1 MAQLWGGRFTGKT
14 DPLMEAFNASIHF
27 DRRLWR
33 VDVRGSQAYARA
45 LQRQNLLT
53 EQECSSL
60 EKGLEQVAAEWEA
73 GTFKIIASDEDIHT
87 ANERRLGELVGAVAG
102 KLHTGRS
109 RNDQVATDMRM
120 WLRDEAAAL
129 LKHIH
134 NLIRVAVARAETEI
148 SVIMPGYTHLQKAQP
163 IRWAHFILSHAWT
176 WHADAQRLAQ
186 LIPRINQMP
195 LGSGALAGNP
205 FHIDR
210 LALAADLKFST
221 AMPNSMYGVSDR
233 DFVAEFLFWCS
244 LTMVHLSRFSEDL
257 IIYSSGEFGFV
268 KLADAYSTG
277 SSLMPQKK
285 NPDSLELIRGKS
297 GRVFGNMSGFM
308 MTYKGLPSTYN
319 KDLQEDKEPM
329 FDAADNLSG
338 CIQIATGVLS
348 TLKIDSERMK
358 DSLTN
363 DMLATDLAEYLVP
376 FRETHHVAGHAVRLA
391 EQGNTTMSALSLE
404 QLQSLHPAFEQ
415 DVGDIWNY
423 ERSIEQR
430 SALGGTSHDAVTAQI
445 QQLRDYLTQLGKGQ
459 WSRTFMEPV
468 QIDPLQEQRSS
479 VSEEVGTTTAEQKPV
494 STVMPLAHA
503 RRSSSFHSI
512 NILMELESHAAL
524 RALQRSDCASILS
537 LLVTA
542 QAVLLLPVARVM
554 LELGDVALEF
564 FGRHVYLINP
574 ANPSQMLSMNGMRA
588 VVFGARIFLLGPT
601 PSEDELVR
609 HWTTEASQKRKSIR
623 GTLWDSFEPHDP
635 CMTLSPSFELY
646 MNDIIEHQI
655 EFSGHSASIKLL
667 IIHRP
672 ILSEDLYHHSW
683 NKNAPKTHDNSDE
696 AVSKLE
702 EDSVAV
708 QAVERTTDA
717 HPDSEVKTSD
727 APKDTVSITPL
738 PLALDAVPTS
748 LPNEEVAG
756 KSGPAMF
763 SFPSQVFD
771 TINPFHAIPSLF
783 GRSEIK
789 LSDLD
794 IPSLENDP
802 SLVVFMEL
810 MDDPRAVIISEQV
823 HRFITDL
830 GIHFVAYPV
839 FHVSAK
845 TSHTRA
851 SDRSDAL
858 SKRIIQFLESMQG
871 LLDSI
876 RFVRTQGETYICRVL
891 DGMETYITARY
902 FESIFGVS
910 LMEEQINDHILA
922 SRLAVLGISLF
933 GLSDLGLSAFQDATS
948 LFNTMRMAGMDLLR
962 FERAL
967 TPIRKVDALIRV
979 HGHLVE
985 FVEEFTKEQLRNSAE
1000 DTDKGSNEGATNA
1013 DTLLGL
1019 LIYCIVQTHP
1029 THLLA
1034 SLRFT
1039 HRFRNPSRL
1048 DGHAS
1053 YCLVNLDAAISF
1065 LLTLDLTV
1073 IDVPQDIL
1081 ESCLI
1086 PAQNTGRTIVLPIN
1100 ETRILT
1106 KHDIQSPASI
1116 PKVNSFQPGT
1126 ALLSGISSVTDDIQK
1141 VTSRVSEF
1149 WFKRPPS
1156 PLKSPL
1162 PKPSPLKASPFKASP
1177 LSSRAW
1183 PFQMRAKEVTLP
1195 RGDLASGSVSEDPEI
1210 KAVEPRTD
1218 ELRADFDSHG
1228 PPLIPLADASLLP
1241 KPGTSLELQD
1251 ITQHNQQAVD
1261 LISSVHR
1268 DGDSHAYLPDRSL
1281 EEQPRGSSPV
1291 AFTDRFRE
1299 ALRGKSSASHE
1310 P

>member
-1 MAQLWGGRFTGKT
+1 
-14 DPLMEAFNASIHF
+14 
-27 DRRLWR
+27 
-33 VDVRGSQAYARA
+33 
-45 LQRQNLLT
+45 
-53 EQECSSL
+53 
-60 EKGLEQVAAEWEA
+60 
-73 GTFKIIASDEDIHT
+73 
-87 ANERRLGELVGAVAG
+87 
-102 KLHTGRS
+102 
-109 RNDQVATDMRM
+109 
-120 WLRDEAAAL
+120 
-129 LKHIH
+129 
-134 NLIRVAVARAETEI
+134 
-148 SVIMPGYTHLQKAQP
+148 MP
-163 IRWAHFILSHAWT
+163 
-176 WHADAQRLAQ
+176 
-186 LIPRINQMP
+186 
-195 LGSGALAGNP
+195 
-205 FHIDR
+205 
-210 LALAADLKFST
+210 
-221 AMPNSMYGVSDR
+221 
-233 DFVAEFLFWCS
+233 FV
-244 LTMVHLSRFSEDL
+244 
-257 IIYSSGEFGFV
+257 
-268 KLADAYSTG
+268 
-277 SSLMPQKK
+277 
-285 NPDSLELIRGKS
+285 
-297 GRVFGNMSGFM
+297 
-308 MTYKGLPSTYN
+308 
-319 KDLQEDKEPM
+319 
-329 FDAADNLSG
+329 LSG
-338 CIQIATGVLS
+338 SVH
-348 TLKIDSERMK
+348 
-358 DSLTN
+358 
-363 DMLATDLAEYLVP
+363 
-376 FRETHHVAGHAVRLA
+376 ETHHVAGHAVRLA

-445 QQLRDYLTQLGKGQ
+445 QQLRDYLNRPAARAEVE
-459 WSRTFMEPV
+459 W
-468 QIDPLQEQRSS
+468 
-479 VSEEVGTTTAEQKPV
+479 SEEVGTTTAEQKVLTGLVLAAVASDAV
-494 STVMPLAHA
+494 SVPPLSTDAVGGIA
-503 RRSSSFHSI
+503 SI
-512 NILMELESHAAL
+512 YGNALGPCTQVIVVSQHQHPDGVESHAAL

-542 QAVLLLPVARVM
+542 QASRVM

-635 CMTLSPSFELY
+635 CMTLSPSFEL
-646 MNDIIEHQI
+646 
-655 EFSGHSASIKLL
+655 
-667 IIHRP
+667 
-672 ILSEDLYHHSW
+672 
-683 NKNAPKTHDNSDE
+683 DE

-702 EDSVAV
+702 EDYVAV

-839 FHVSAK
+839 LHVSAK
-845 TSHTRA
+845 TSHTRT

-1081 ESCLI
+1081 ESPWLCF
-1086 PAQNTGRTIVLPIN
+1086 V
-1100 ETRILT
+1100 
-1106 KHDIQSPASI
+1106 DS
-1116 PKVNSFQPGT
+1116 
-1126 ALLSGISSVTDDIQK
+1126 TDDLYS
-1141 VTSRVSEF
+1141 VSR
-1149 WFKRPPS
+1149 
-1156 PLKSPL
+1156 
-1162 PKPSPLKASPFKASP
+1162 
-1177 LSSRAW
+1177 W